1 MLFSAIYVYT
11 KTSFPVALV
20 LKGLGVIEVVKFSIF
35 TSPKLNQLL
44 RFQVEAHGKFTR
56 KRQSEKITKRVWFLP
71 RLGPADGCWLGKEH
85 PERLPEA
92 VWDWKVRLKN

>member
-1 MLFSAIYVYT
+1 MKRREPSASIG
-11 KTSFPVALV
+11 A
-20 LKGLGVIEVVKFSIF
+20 VILDESM
-35 TSPKLNQLL
+35 TTRRDQLL
-44 RFQVEAHGKFTR
+44 RFQFEAHGKFKR

-71 RLGPADGCWLGKEH
+71 RLGPADGCWPGKEH

>member
-1 MLFSAIYVYT
+1 MI
-11 KTSFPVALV
+11 ALW
-20 LKGLGVIEVVKFSIF
+20 
-35 TSPKLNQLL
+35 NQLL